1 VEAGLNSVQRFHDVT
16 VVDES
21 ASRGEAPVSTAG
33 TVVPDDPA
41 QRPHKVERNPA
52 DGLACAALRATGD
65 GLTYDSLRWRI
76 R

>member
-1 VEAGLNSVQRFHDVT
+1 VQRFHDVT

-21 ASRGEAPVSTAG
+21 ASRGEAPVST
-33 TVVPDDPA
+33 VVPDDPA
-41 QRPHKVERNPA
+41 QRTHKVERNPA